1 MLLLFI
7 LGKSGIGTIGPSVSD
22 WQAQRVAKKNYD
34 LVRIDSTYIKH
45 INDISY
51 IGEEFVLPSQK
62 ILKPHTAKPIDYLIY
77 LTQNMALKLKK

>member
-1 MLLLFI
+1 VLLLFI

-51 IGEEFVLPSQK
+51 IGEEFVLPSQ
-62 ILKPHTAKPIDYLIY
+62 PIDYLIY